1 MKDTN
6 KPYILVFK
14 KMKQKFPLCRYVSRT
29 KDNGVTKCRRTVTFD
44 FERAVKFKD
53 REEALFYISNLYE
66 KYPDDV
72 KRLYP
77 MKIKCLLKKWKR
89 KPLRQLHTN
98 IIIFPKKE
106 QVEQ

>member
-1 MKDTN
+1 MLDEN
-6 KPYILVFK
+6 E
-14 KMKQKFPLCRYVSRT
+14 
-29 KDNGVTKCRRTVTFD
+29 VTKIMD
-44 FERAVKFKD
+44 ID
-53 REEALFYISNLYE
+53 RERIRHEEEVNRLKVLAI
-66 KYPDDV
+66 
-72 KRLYP
+72 LYP